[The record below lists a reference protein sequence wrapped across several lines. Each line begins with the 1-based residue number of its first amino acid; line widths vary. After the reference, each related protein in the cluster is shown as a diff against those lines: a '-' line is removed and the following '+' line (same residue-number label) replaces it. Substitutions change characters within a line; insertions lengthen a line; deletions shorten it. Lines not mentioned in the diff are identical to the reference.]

1 MAQDDEIRQEDAEYL
16 EAEALPSSDNAED
29 VKAEEMKT
37 AGTGGEQPQ
46 EAGHIDTDGSIPV
59 PDKENMEAVGITYDS
74 DSSSSPV
81 ISSIGKGER
90 AEAIVEMAKSLGI
103 YVHRD
108 PQLLNELKR
117 LEEGEEVPKELFVII
132 ATILSF
138 SYLLQG
144 KTPDV
149 YTRADGT
156 KAVNAKA

>member
-117 LEEGEEVPKELFVII
+117 LEEGAKRTVRHNCHHSVFQ
-132 ATILSF
+132 LSAAGQD
-138 SYLLQG
+138 SRRLYPCRRYQG
-144 KTPDV
+144 
-149 YTRADGT
+149 G
-156 KAVNAKA
+156 